1 MRRIAVGDIMTR
13 NFIFIGPTASVYD
26 CAKQIVKHKVNT
38 LPIINGRKLVGIITA
53 RDIIW
58 AITKKPSLNLKKLKA
73 IDIATRKVAVIKP
86 SADILQ
92 AINKMKTYNFRK
104 LPVISKGEIIGMV
117 TLKDILRIEPILYQE
132 IGELMGIR
140 EEERKLKEAN
150 MNWPLE
156 GFCDNCGAFSELL
169 KVYDKLLCYDC
180 REEMF

>member
-13 NFIFIGPTASVYD
+13 NFIFVGPTASVYD

-38 LPIINGRKLVGIITA
+38 LPIIKGRKLVGIIAA

-150 MNWPLE
+150 ANWPLE